1 MFAACFIH
9 MIKFTLSKIFMIN
22 SSKIYSIPVSQGS
35 LCNWQKALS
44 ANLAGYEY
52 VVKEELL
59 KQEVTHAD
67 ETGLNIS
74 GKNKWVHVLSN
85 AYYTYYGLHD
95 KRGYTAMEEIG
106 LLTPDIQVN

>member
-1 MFAACFIH
+1 
-9 MIKFTLSKIFMIN
+9 MIN

-95 KRGYTAMEEIG
+95 KRGYIAMEEIG